1 MRPLYYCQTSLVCL
15 IPLLCNPL
23 SLVAAAPQPQQPDNN
38 DNKAQSKRGV
48 AYQGD
53 KHKAD
58 NRLLFSPESPV
69 DWYYTWSL
77 WPAPEAGDGVEF
89 LPLVHSTDDLSSRS
103 KADAFRK
110 QLDGLPRSSTHLLTF
125 NEPDGDTGSGGSA
138 IEPKDAARAYID
150 HIAPLR
156 SSSGDGGRTW
166 NISHPSVTGSPRGL
180 DWLRRFNESCWDL
193 DREKGCPTDF
203 VAVHW
208 YGAFEGLSGWLDT
221 LHSFYNNN
229 NTSSSKEDSKDKD
242 KQLKFWITEM
252 ALPQQDDKATLSMMN
267 QTLPYLDKLD
277 YVAGYAWFGAFRKGE
292 KANQWTGDQVSLFND
307 DGGLTEL
314 GSLYLSSGNGG
325 DNKDGGGFEPGKK
338 GPPGKDDDEGAAA
351 GIRPKSRWVAVLT
364 GVAVAASLVAW

>member
-156 SSSGDGGRTW
+156 SSW
-166 NISHPSVTGSPRGL
+166 
-180 DWLRRFNESCWDL
+180 
-193 DREKGCPTDF
+193 
-203 VAVHW
+203 
-208 YGAFEGLSGWLDT
+208 
-221 LHSFYNNN
+221 
-229 NTSSSKEDSKDKD
+229 
-242 KQLKFWITEM
+242 
-252 ALPQQDDKATLSMMN
+252 AT
-267 QTLPYLDKLD
+267 
-277 YVAGYAWFGAFRKGE
+277 
-292 KANQWTGDQVSLFND
+292 
-307 DGGLTEL
+307 
-314 GSLYLSSGNGG
+314 
-325 DNKDGGGFEPGKK
+325 
-338 GPPGKDDDEGAAA
+338 AAA
-351 GIRPKSRWVAVLT
+351 PGTSATPP
-364 GVAVAASLVAW
+364 